1 MLIIKITKIFL
12 NPVYKTERSFNVEDK
27 TFLDEKLI
35 EELTCECTEKEDINT
50 LIKKFNLGVRRFN
63 KGTTDSIILYTHPEP
78 GVVARLIIEI
88 YEKIG
93 KEIGKLL

>member
-1 MLIIKITKIFL
+1 MLIVKITKIFL

-27 TFLDEKLI
+27 LLLDEKI
-35 EELTCECTEKEDINT
+35 IDELNTECTEKEDINT
-50 LIKKFNLGVRRFN
+50 LIRKFNLGVRRFN
-63 KGTTDSIILYTHPEP
+63 KGSTDSIILYTHPEP

>member
-1 MLIIKITKIFL
+1 MLTIKITKIFL

-27 TFLDEKLI
+27 TFLDEKLV
-35 EELTCECTEKEDINT
+35 EELTSECTEKEDINT

-63 KGTTDSIILYTHPEP
+63 KGITDSIILYTHPEP